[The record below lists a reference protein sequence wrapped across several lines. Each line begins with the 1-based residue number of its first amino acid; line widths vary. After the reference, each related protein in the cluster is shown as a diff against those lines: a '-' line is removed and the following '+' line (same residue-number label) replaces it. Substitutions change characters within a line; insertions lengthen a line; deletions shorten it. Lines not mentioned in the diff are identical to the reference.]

1 MDFGMSEIR
10 VWLEF
15 CIAGALAVLPE
26 AVELHSPDGRWS
38 GGQRAGC

>member
-1 MDFGMSEIR
+1 MDFGMSEVK

-15 CIAGALAVLPE
+15 CTAGTLTVLLE
-26 AVELHSPDGRWS
+26 AVDLHSPDGPWS